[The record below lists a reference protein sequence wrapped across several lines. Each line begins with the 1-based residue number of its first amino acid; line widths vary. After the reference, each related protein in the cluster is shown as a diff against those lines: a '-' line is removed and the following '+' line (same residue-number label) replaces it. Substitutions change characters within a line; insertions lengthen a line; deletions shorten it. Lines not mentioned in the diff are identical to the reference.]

1 MSHTTLLGR
10 MPARAAAL
18 AACLAGGLLA
28 TAPPAF
34 AQAFDAVRL
43 YGAAPGKDG
52 GTAGL
57 ALVAGHQYR
66 GSDERR
72 TQLFPALDYQWS
84 NGWFAGV
91 TNGVGINLSA
101 SPQQQYGVRL
111 TADLGRKEKRSS
123 ALRGMGDVDAKP
135 EAGAFYNLFVTDSV
149 FVTSSVRA
157 GSGEGGKGLVLDL
170 GAGLSTAL
178 APHWRLGTG
187 VALSLAN
194 ASHMQSYF
202 GVTAAQ
208 AARSGY
214 RASDAGA
221 GLRDVR
227 ANVALTHVVD
237 MRQSV
242 TLAVSA
248 NRLMGDAA
256 SSPLTR
262 QRSSVGGVLA
272 YAWRF

>member
-1 MSHTTLLGR
+1 MSTFFPRRAAAAHA
-10 MPARAAAL
+10 ARAAL
-18 AACLAGGLLA
+18 AACLFAA
-28 TAPPAF
+28 APSAF

-57 ALVAGHQYR
+57 AVVAGHQYR

-72 TQLFPALDYQWS
+72 AQLFPALDYQWRS
-84 NGWFAGV
+84 GWFAGV
-91 TNGVGINLSA
+91 TNGVGINLSS

-111 TADLGRKEKRSS
+111 TADLGRKESRSG
-123 ALRGMGDVDAKP
+123 ALRGMGNVGAKA
-135 EAGAFYNLFVTDSV
+135 EAGAFYNLFLSESV
-149 FVTSSVRA
+149 FVSSSLRA
-157 GSGEGGKGLVLDL
+157 GSGDGGKGVVLDL
-170 GAGLSTAL
+170 GAGLSTTL
-178 APHWRLGTG
+178 APQWRLGTG

-214 RASDAGA
+214 RATDAGA

-227 ANVALTHVVD
+227 ANVALTHVID
-237 MRQSV
+237 MQQSV

-256 SSPLTR
+256 SSPITR
-262 QRSSVGGVLA
+262 QRNSVGGVLA

>member
-1 MSHTTLLGR
+1 MF
-10 MPARAAAL
+10 PAHFRSQLRASAAGLAL
-18 AACLAGGLLA
+18 AAGLAA
-28 TAPPAF
+28 TAPSAF

-52 GTAGL
+52 GTVGL

-91 TNGVGINLSA
+91 TNGVGINLSN
-101 SPQQQYGVRL
+101 SQQQQFGVRL
-111 TADLGRKEKRSS
+111 TADLGRKEKRSG
-123 ALRGMGDVDAKP
+123 ALRGMGDIDARP
-135 EAGAFYNLFVTDSV
+135 EAGAFYNLVLSESV
-149 FVTSSVRA
+149 FVTSSLRA
-157 GSGEGGKGLVLDL
+157 GSGDGGKGVVLDL
-170 GAGLSTAL
+170 GAGLATML
-178 APHWRLGTG
+178 APEWRLGTG

-194 ASHMQSYF
+194 ASHIQRFY

-208 AARSGY
+208 ATRSGY
-214 RASDAGA
+214 RVTSAGG
-221 GLRDVR
+221 GLRDLR
-227 ANVALTHVVD
+227 ANVALTHVID
-237 MRQSV
+237 LRQSV

-256 SSPLTR
+256 GSPLTR
-262 QRSSVGGVLA
+262 QRSSMGGVLA